1 MHQKGVEIRPLV
13 EMTGHA
19 MFNEVF
25 LEEATTPDSTL
36 IGGLNNGWA
45 VANTT
50 LMNERAGL
58 GSGGGHAAA
67 SAATP
72 GTVVKDL
79 EKRVGDFV
87 QGGEKVSGRRRGAAA
102 AAACSAARTSLLVD
116 LAKGNGKIDDPSVR
130 QDLMRLYTLNELGRM
145 NNLRAK
151 AAKAIGQ
158 DVPGLPNI
166 SKLSM
171 SEIVRK
177 QRDIGLGILGPYGT
191 LHAYKAEDQGPLAE
205 ATGNP
210 FAAMVT
216 GMALFAQGPPIYGGT
231 DQIQQNII
239 GERVLGLPKE
249 ANNDKTGRVQGP
261 PEERLVR
268 RGRGRQRWSLVV
280 LGRGLLERRRRRVGR
295 HQPVVDDHD
304 RRAPAGSEGCGA
316 ARPRGRRAAAR
327 AARRSSRPG
336 ARGSYMVYVPDTY
349 DPDVPA
355 PLAYVFHGAGSNKE
369 QQLVY
374 SGYGPYA
381 DEDGAL
387 LVLPDAL
394 GTPKRWSPLGP
405 AFAGVEGVND
415 LEFFDDLSAAV
426 AASYC
431 VDPERVLV
439 TRDVERRV
447 HAGVGGVHPVRPGHR
462 GRPGDGDG
470 VGRADLRRCGAGAV
484 RVLPRHRR
492 PGRALRRRRPD
503 SPGPVLETSQA
514 WADQNG
520 CAGEPVD
527 ERIGEEV
534 VHRTWEGCDATH
546 GPLHGRGRRPHL
558 AGRDRRRP
566 RPHHRRHRRHRD
578 HLGDLQGRLAGEL
591 SERRAAAGTLRGSIR
606 GRGSGDHGSRAPRAD
621 LRE

>member
-1 MHQKGVEIRPLV
+1 VPKHQGISYFAIDMHQKGIEVRPLV

-50 LMNERAGL
+50 LMNERASL

-87 QGGEKVSGRRRGAAA
+87 AGGDKVTARRRRGGGGGMFAG
-102 AAACSAARTSLLVD
+102 SYNLLVD

-231 DQIQQNII
+231 DQIQKNII

-249 ANNDKTGRVQGP
+249 ANNDKT
-261 PEERLVR
+261 
-268 RGRGRQRWSLVV
+268 
-280 LGRGLLERRRRRVGR
+280 
-295 HQPVVDDHD
+295 
-304 RRAPAGSEGCGA
+304 A
-316 ARPRGRRAAAR
+316 AFK
-327 AARRSSRPG
+327 
-336 ARGSYMVYVPDTY
+336 D
-349 DPDVPA
+349 
-355 PLAYVFHGAGSNKE
+355 
-369 QQLVY
+369 
-374 SGYGPYA
+374 
-381 DEDGAL
+381 
-387 LVLPDAL
+387 LPKNA
-394 GTPKRWSPLGP
+394 
-405 AFAGVEGVND
+405 
-415 LEFFDDLSAAV
+415 
-426 AASYC
+426 
-431 VDPERVLV
+431 
-439 TRDVERRV
+439 
-447 HAGVGGVHPVRPGHR
+447 
-462 GRPGDGDG
+462 
-470 VGRADLRRCGAGAV
+470 
-484 RVLPRHRR
+484 
-492 PGRALRRRRPD
+492 
-503 SPGPVLETSQA
+503 
-514 WADQNG
+514 
-520 CAGEPVD
+520 
-527 ERIGEEV
+527 
-534 VHRTWEGCDATH
+534 
-546 GPLHGRGRRPHL
+546 
-558 AGRDRRRP
+558 
-566 RPHHRRHRRHRD
+566 
-578 HLGDLQGRLAGEL
+578 
-591 SERRAAAGTLRGSIR
+591 
-606 GRGSGDHGSRAPRAD
+606 
-621 LRE
+621 